1 MKKTKRELLVLAA
14 ATTVALLMGVTVQAK
29 GDEKVLNFGC
39 QMYTDGCVTVQMMKT
54 VDGML

>member
-29 GDEKVLNFGC
+29 GDEKVLNFGDVHRWMC
-39 QMYTDGCVTVQMMKT
+39 KQCK
-54 VDGML
+54 